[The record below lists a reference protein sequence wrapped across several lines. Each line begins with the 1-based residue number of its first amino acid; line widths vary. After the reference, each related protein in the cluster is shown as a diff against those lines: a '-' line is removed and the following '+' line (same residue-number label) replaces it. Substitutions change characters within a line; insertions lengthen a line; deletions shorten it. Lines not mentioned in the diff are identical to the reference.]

1 MMIFYRVLQVVG
13 VIGVLGCVFLM
24 LQATPLIGEGWN
36 RARLLYGGAGA
47 IPALAL
53 IAIGE
58 IGRVLRRV
66 RLATIRSEAA
76 LERSEAALARI
87 EKRLEN

>member
-1 MMIFYRVLQVVG
+1 MMVFYRVLQVVG
-13 VIGVLGCVFLM
+13 LIGVLGCVFLM
-24 LQATPLIGEGWN
+24 LQATPVLGEGWN

-58 IGRVLRRV
+58 IGRALRRV
-66 RLATIRSEAA
+66 QLAVM
-76 LERSEAALARI
+76 RSEAALARL
-87 EKRLEN
+87 EKRLET

>member
-1 MMIFYRVLQVVG
+1 MFFYRILQVVG

-58 IGRVLRRV
+58 IGRMLRRV
-66 RLATIRSEAA
+66 RLALIRA
-76 LERSEAALARI
+76 EAALARI

>member
-1 MMIFYRVLQVVG
+1 MFFYRILQVVG

-58 IGRVLRRV
+58 IGRMLRRV
-66 RLATIRSEAA
+66 RLAMIRT
-76 LERSEAALARI
+76 EAALARI